1 MADGGVGIMPHHDLV
16 RSIDMRPH
24 LVHKRFL
31 SSGLLAVA
39 LAVGLGPA
47 VAVQATVATRAQSF
61 TIDWTPCPTAATK
74 QCGTMQVPVDWSK
87 PRGGQM
93 TVAVARRPADDPARR
108 VGTLFFNAGGPGD
121 GEVKYVVDNDS
132 YFSAT
137 LRARFDI
144 VGVDPRATGGSG
156 RVRCDVPIL
165 TPTDTIFP
173 RSEQQF
179 DAMVRHN
186 RAVGRSCLRQT
197 GSLMA
202 HTDTV
207 SVARDHEAARA
218 AMDVE
223 QVSWLGISYGS
234 QLAANYA
241 ELFPRRT
248 RAMVLDSALE
258 HSLPENQQVA
268 DEMMAAETSFNR
280 FAAWCD
286 TAPTCALR
294 GQDVAA
300 VYDRLVAGADQHP
313 IPVDGALRP
322 VTGEDIRMRT
332 IQLLTWKEPGLAGP
346 DVSWAGLSR
355 GLALALDGDASW
367 FAWPPAEYV
376 QDELAARLAIGCM
389 EYVPQV
395 NNWAEMQQRIQ
406 MGRQL
411 APHLQGAAEVWQVN
425 RCIGWPIPAANPP
438 RLLHVR
444 GVATLIVHSVYDPS
458 DPYKWAHGLAAQ
470 IHGSAML
477 TRTGDGHTSYH
488 VSDCARAATDQY
500 LIRPQAPAD
509 RICEG

>member
-1 MADGGVGIMPHHDLV
+1 
-16 RSIDMRPH
+16 MRPRV
-24 LVHKRFL
+24 LQKRFL
-31 SSGLLAVA
+31 TSGLLAVA
-39 LAVGLGPA
+39 LTVGFGPA
-47 VAVQATVATRAQSF
+47 VSVQATAVAATARAPSF
-61 TIDWTPCPTAATK
+61 SVGWAPCPSSPTK

-87 PRGGQM
+87 PRGEQM

-121 GEVKYVVDNDS
+121 GEVKYVVDNDA
-132 YFSAT
+132 YFSPT

-156 RVRCDVPIL
+156 HVQCDLPVL
-165 TPTDTIFP
+165 TPTLTLFP
-173 RSEQQF
+173 RSERQF
-179 DAMVRHN
+179 QELVSYN
-186 RAVGRSCLRQT
+186 RAVGLSCLRKT

-207 SVARDHEAARA
+207 SVARDHEAARVA
-218 AMDVE
+218 LGVDR
-223 QVSWLGISYGS
+223 VSWLGISYGS

-241 ELFPRRT
+241 DLFPRRT

-258 HSLPENQQVA
+258 HSLPEGQQVA
-268 DEMMAAETSFNR
+268 DEMMAAEDEFNR
-280 FAAWCD
+280 FADWCD
-286 TAPTCALR
+286 TAPECALR

-300 VYDRLVAGADQHP
+300 VYDRLVAGAEQNP

-332 IQLLTWKEPGLAGP
+332 INFLTLKEPGLAGP

-355 GLALALDGDASW
+355 GIAAALAGDGSW
-367 FAWPPAEYV
+367 FALPPVEFL

-395 NNWAEMQQRIQ
+395 RTYGDMQQRLQ
-406 MGRQL
+406 MGKQL
-411 APHLQGAAEVWQVN
+411 APHLQGAAETWQVN
-425 RCIGWPIPAANPP
+425 RCIGWPVPVANPP
-438 RLLHVR
+438 RLLDVR
-444 GVATLIVHSVYDPS
+444 GVSTLIVHSVHDPS
-458 DPYKWAHGLAAQ
+458 DHYKWAHGLAAQ
-470 IHGSAML
+470 IPGSAML

-488 VSDCARAATDQY
+488 TSDCARAATDQY

-509 RICEG
+509 RVCVG

>member
-1 MADGGVGIMPHHDLV
+1 
-16 RSIDMRPH
+16 
-24 LVHKRFL
+24 
-31 SSGLLAVA
+31 
-39 LAVGLGPA
+39 
-47 VAVQATVATRAQSF
+47 
-61 TIDWTPCPTAATK
+61 
-74 QCGTMQVPVDWSK
+74 
-87 PRGGQM
+87 
-93 TVAVARRPADDPARR
+93 
-108 VGTLFFNAGGPGD
+108 
-121 GEVKYVVDNDS
+121 
-132 YFSAT
+132 
-137 LRARFDI
+137 
-144 VGVDPRATGGSG
+144 
-156 RVRCDVPIL
+156 
-165 TPTDTIFP
+165 
-173 RSEQQF
+173 
-179 DAMVRHN
+179 MVRHN

-218 AMDVE
+218 AMGVE

>member
-1 MADGGVGIMPHHDLV
+1 
-16 RSIDMRPH
+16 MRPH
-24 LVHKRFL
+24 RLQKRFL

-39 LAVGLGPA
+39 LTAGIGPA
-47 VAVQATVATRAQSF
+47 VGGQAAATAAARAPSF
-61 TIDWTPCPTAATK
+61 SVDWAPCPNAPTK

-87 PRGGQM
+87 PHAEQI
-93 TVAVARRPADDPARR
+93 TVAVARRPADDPAGRI
-108 VGTLFFNAGGPGD
+108 GTLFFNAGGPGD
-121 GEVKYVVDNDS
+121 GEVKYVVDDDS
-132 YFSAT
+132 YFSPT

-144 VGVDPRATGGSG
+144 IGVDPRATGGSG
-156 RVRCDVPIL
+156 HVQCDVPIL
-165 TPTDTIFP
+165 TPADTLFP
-173 RSEQQF
+173 HSEPEFQ
-179 DAMVRHN
+179 ALLRHN
-186 RAVGRSCLRQT
+186 RAVGLSCLQRT

-207 SVARDHEAARA
+207 SVARDHEAARVA
-218 AMDVE
+218 LGVD

-258 HSLPENQQVA
+258 HSMPEGQQVA
-268 DEMMAAETSFNR
+268 DEMMAAEDSFNR
-280 FAAWCD
+280 FADWCD
-286 TAPTCALR
+286 TAPECALR

-332 IQLLTWKEPGLAGP
+332 INFLAFKEPGRGGP
-346 DVSWAGLSR
+346 DASWAGLSQ
-355 GLALALDGDASW
+355 GLALALDGNAAY
-367 FAWPPAEYV
+367 FALPPVEYT
-376 QDELAARLAIGCM
+376 QDELAMRLAIGCM

-395 NNWAEMQQRIQ
+395 HTWADMQQRIQ

-411 APHLQGAAEVWQVN
+411 APHLHGAAEVWQVN
-425 RCIGWPIPAANPP
+425 RCIGWPIPVANPP
-438 RLLHVR
+438 RLLDVR
-444 GVATLIVHSVYDPS
+444 GVRTLIVHSVHDSS
-458 DPYKWAHGLAAQ
+458 DHYKWAHSLAAQ
-470 IHGSAML
+470 VHGSALL

-488 VSDCARAATDQY
+488 TSECARTATDQY

-509 RICEG
+509 RVCVG

>member
-1 MADGGVGIMPHHDLV
+1 
-16 RSIDMRPH
+16 
-24 LVHKRFL
+24 
-31 SSGLLAVA
+31 
-39 LAVGLGPA
+39 
-47 VAVQATVATRAQSF
+47 
-61 TIDWTPCPTAATK
+61 
-74 QCGTMQVPVDWSK
+74 
-87 PRGGQM
+87 M
-93 TVAVARRPADDPARR
+93 TVAVARRPADDPAHR

-132 YFSAT
+132 YFSPT

-156 RVRCDVPIL
+156 HVRCDVPVL
-165 TPTDTIFP
+165 TPTDTLFP
-173 RSEQQF
+173 RSEREF
-179 DAMVRHN
+179 DAMVSRN
-186 RAVGRSCLRQT
+186 RAIGLSCLRQT
-197 GSLMA
+197 GALMA

-218 AMDVE
+218 ALGVD

-241 ELFPRRT
+241 HLFPRRT

-258 HSLPENQQVA
+258 HSLPEGQQVA
-268 DEMMAAETSFNR
+268 DEMMAAEDSFNR
-280 FAAWCD
+280 FARWCD

-300 VYDRLVAGADQHP
+300 VYDRLVAGADEHP

-332 IQLLTWKEPGLAGP
+332 IALLTHKEPDLAGP
-346 DVSWAGLSR
+346 DASWAGLSR
-355 GLALALDGDASW
+355 AIAGALGADASG
-367 FAWPPAEYV
+367 FALPPVEFI
-376 QDELAARLAIGCM
+376 QDELTMRLAIGCM

-395 NNWAEMQQRIQ
+395 DNYAEMRQRIQ

-411 APHLQGAAEVWQVN
+411 APHLQGAAETWQVN
-425 RCIGWPIPAANPP
+425 RCIGWPIPVANPP
-438 RLLHVR
+438 RLLDVR
-444 GVATLIVHSVYDPS
+444 GVPTLIVHSVHDPS

-470 IHGSAML
+470 IHGSAMF

-488 VSDCARAATDQY
+488 SSDCARTATDLY

-509 RICEG
+509 RVCEG

>member
-1 MADGGVGIMPHHDLV
+1 
-16 RSIDMRPH
+16 MRPQ
-24 LVHKRFL
+24 LVQKRFL
-31 SSGLLAVA
+31 FTGLLAVTVA
-39 LAVGLGPA
+39 GGFGPA
-47 VAVQATVATRAQSF
+47 VGVQANDAAATARPPNVHIA
-61 TIDWTPCPTAATK
+61 WTPCPNAPTK
-74 QCGTMQVPVDWSK
+74 QCGAMRVPVDWSK
-87 PRGGQM
+87 PRGEQM
-93 TVAVARRPADDPARR
+93 TVAVARRPADDQARR
-108 VGTLFFNAGGPGD
+108 IGTLFFNAGGPGD
-121 GEVKYVVDNDS
+121 GEVKYVVDNDG

-156 RVRCDVPIL
+156 HIRCAVPIL
-165 TPTDTIFP
+165 TPADTLFP
-173 RSEQQF
+173 RSEREF
-179 DAMVRHN
+179 TAMVGHN

-218 AMDVE
+218 ALGVAR
-223 QVSWLGISYGS
+223 VSWLGISYGS

-258 HSLPENQQVA
+258 HSLPENQQIA

-300 VYDRLVAGADQHP
+300 VYDRLVAGADRHP

-332 IQLLTWKEPGLAGP
+332 VSLLTLKEPSFDGP
-346 DVSWAGLSR
+346 DHSWAGLSR
-355 GLALALDGDASW
+355 GLASALAGDASW
-367 FAWPPAEYV
+367 FALPPAAFL

-395 NNWAEMQQRIQ
+395 HTWADMQQRLQ
-406 MGRQL
+406 MGRRL
-411 APHLQGAAEVWQVN
+411 APHLQGAAELWQIN
-425 RCIGWPIPAANPP
+425 RCIGWPLPAANPP
-438 RLLHVR
+438 RLLDVR

-458 DPYKWAHGLAAQ
+458 DHYKWAHGLAAQ
-470 IHGSAML
+470 IRGSAML

-488 VSDCARAATDQY
+488 TSDCARTAIDQY
-500 LIRPQAPAD
+500 LIRPHAPAD
-509 RICEG
+509 RVCEG